1 MNCNTSTDIVF
12 SFEGFRLCGG
22 PADRHADSL
31 GIGFFENKGVRIFH
45 DDKPCANSPMAE
57 FVVKTYQIK
66 STNVIAHIR
75 KATQDS
81 VGLANTHP
89 FIREILGKYWLFA
102 HNGHLGGF
110 QPKEGKYYRPVRQH

>member
-1 MNCNTSTDIVF
+1 MNCNTPIDIVF
-12 SFEGFRLCGG
+12 SFEEFRLCGR
-22 PADRHADSL
+22 PTDR
-31 GIGFFENKGVRIFH
+31 H

-75 KATQDS
+75 KATQGS

-110 QPKEGKYYRPVRQH
+110 QPKEGKYYRPIGSTDSERVFCFILTGATAQPF